1 MPRDGAQN
9 YSVPGGTD
17 GVPDTPVAS
26 TPYNGFLRDLEQ
38 DLNTPRPILAG
49 GTGATNARDAMI
61 NLSGEVA
68 NQGPVPNY
76 ADYPFLPG
84 TFYSNAGATDAPP
97 TGGNATEIFIGICY
111 GQPGVSLQ
119 LECRG
124 YTTHVKYFRSQ
135 VAGVWGGWITQ
146 VSSQV
151 DADAMYVNVTGDLMT
166 GPLIMSGAGE
176 PKNGA
181 IGFGNT
187 GTKYLAY
194 DGVTANNFDISGPL
208 ALPATPP
215 PLANH
220 AVRQDYMTAADDAL
234 KADYNAKFALKA
246 DAAALPQAATA
257 AEFAG
262 NTAPSKMMTPGA
274 VWGAANL
281 VYVGYGGQ
289 VNMALG
295 FDFQIPGGPI
305 YDPAN
310 AKAGQKGTLWLHGN
324 AYNWGAAWKFPNGIK
339 PTWSGGYDIIS
350 YSVVNSSLIWC
361 VCLPAM
367 G

>member
-17 GVPDTPVAS
+17 GVPDTPVLS

-61 NLSGEVA
+61 NLSGEMA
-68 NQGPVPNY
+68 NQGPVANY

-97 TGGNATEIFIGICY
+97 SGGNASEIFLGICY

-124 YTTHVKYFRSQ
+124 YNTHTKHFRSQ
-135 VAGVWGGWITQ
+135 TAGVWSAWVTQ
-146 VSSQV
+146 VTSQV
-151 DADAMYVNVTGDLMT
+151 DADAMYVNVTGDIMN
-166 GPLIMSGAGE
+166 GPLIMSGLAE
-176 PKNGA
+176 PKSGA

-194 DGVTANNFDISGPL
+194 DGVTANNFDLSGPL

-220 AVRQDYMTAADDAL
+220 AVRQDYMAAADAALQLLLQTNIDL
-234 KADYNAKFALKA
+234 KADKTAV
-246 DAAALPQAATA
+246 PVAATV
-257 AEFAG
+257 AEFVG
-262 NTAPSKMMTPGA
+262 NTAPTKMLTPGA
-274 VWGAANL
+274 AWGATLVGMAANT
-281 VYVGYGGQ
+281 Q
-289 VNMALG
+289 INMAAG
-295 FDFQIPGGPI
+295 FDFQSAGGYMYQPI
-305 YDPAN
+305 N
-310 AKAGQKGTLWLHGN
+310 VKQGQKGTIWI
-324 AYNWGAAWKFPNGIK
+324 YGAISGWAACWKFPNSIK
-339 PTWSGGYDIIS
+339 PTHSGGYDICT
-350 YSVVNSSLIWC
+350 YSCYSPDYIWC
-361 VCLPAM
+361 CYLPAM